1 MQLNNVKKNENRFLW
16 RLIYLTIRA
25 IYKYKIDIGGI
36 RVLFVFLNFVYVGS
50 LLFPIVKLKKVVTV
64 NQQSIVSDLDYL
76 NSSIINQVSWYEGY
90 KYLFIIFRPT
100 LILHFNEDNSLNFI
114 LSVIIMVF
122 LVFLVLGTVI
132 NVLNTRIN
140 QEYQFL
146 FMKYVLFVA
155 NTNNYYVLMLTTEI
169 QITIGIHGGFGNG
182 VDSSFQN
189 NTSSQMASRVICL
202 VTLPLTY
209 ILAQYSILYG
219 EQCLSHQEYG
229 LYRNNTNTLV
239 ANIIMNIKFVQA
251 IIIGIDPN
259 YQSSFT
265 FLIFILSCVVFIILK
280 YYEYFF
286 DVPFSTFTVQDWYF
300 SMINQACVIIVLCLF
315 KDNSY
320 FQANFEYTPNILNP
334 QMFALILFLSSLIY
348 HNLANKLWEIQK
360 RKFLFDNICEESM
373 FKKSEHRKICRK
385 INMLIANQDCSMKDQ
400 AIYYMGVFNRHQ
412 KYCRDQFCFCHRSQ
426 FTKGVQDNQ
435 LLLSNRVYEQLIR
448 MYIRNDLRLIDIFNQ
463 KEDSFQ
469 FLRYMDHFLSVKKH
483 TFALCSIIDVQ
494 IEQEKMKK
502 QMNLRTQ
509 ASLEVMLQII
519 KETMSIDIKKGIV
532 DLTVEQTSRAIEIY
546 IQMENQKTKLKSLI
560 FKCLEIKREAME
572 QMKKSFEYSWQVEN
586 LNKSFVNIIDQTE
599 SLLIDFYNKYT
610 TPQSQQIL
618 VFFESEIKGNL
629 KKANQVKQAHKQ
641 SDIAQYLNSKN
652 MFIEVFS
659 QDVISITATVG
670 KKLGRIVGY
679 SDKAPSV
686 FGYKKQEFHYVSDI
700 KELMPITLAS
710 VHDEV
715 VRFMMIRGK
724 YNVVHIARTV
734 FLKNKFNFIFQV
746 NIFAD
751 INFFYTEELP
761 FIFLAKVIKSN
772 SGFLIVSSRGKVE
785 GICQNFFSKIGQP
798 VESLP
803 YAYKVDVQYILPK
816 FEEFIKNAKPFIKS
830 DYSDVDLSFPETKS
844 ALFYDLF
851 YRNKSS
857 KQNLSSTVQQKDQDL
872 GGLDSMRSQTSSVRK
887 KLLQKEIDILKFKT
901 DISIQQRVLGT
912 TKGDLVYYV
921 VEIKQLQLNN
931 YKNLNNSLYSSNQSV
946 QRPLMQS
953 QKSNFSRIDKETAN
967 QVVSLNS
974 TEQFEDE
981 GLNPPKTNFT
991 RDETIL
997 ESEHE
1002 SKQSSNSQTNNLK
1015 SAKSIIKSK
1024 TKNKNG
1030 KNKKDNK
1037 KLNESLDANKVL
1049 DESSAQLISKVHAKD
1064 LNQSFGMIDTT
1075 RTMASDIMIEH
1086 RFNQLQETLNGQ
1098 TKQKVKNQANKEQN
1112 SDSDNNV
1119 KQQELDASLLQQAT
1133 FQDQTQIVV
1142 DINQIKDTI
1151 NYQQQIDSQEQ
1162 INQQMI
1168 DKNNASVVTAKSN
1181 KSNKSKS
1188 EKKKQKVESPSR
1200 IQTKQDQAKDRYKKV
1215 HKQMQREQSMKDN
1228 SLSKTETKEGLGDKL
1243 KAEASLNGS
1252 ENDKIK
1258 QIDKFSY
1265 FEAFT
1270 EQKSQPS
1277 SLKILKS
1284 LKFFE
1289 YVLMITTSIVLAI
1302 QINKSLQSLISDM
1315 EGIIFRSYLMMPYA
1329 SFTSAEFIMRHIKSF
1344 NTFPNKQ
1351 NVLLQLN
1358 QTLADSY
1365 LRIFTN
1371 MTSSYQQNNLIA
1383 DFSDDYINL
1392 INPYLINANTNNEQD
1407 ITNQNKIDIISS
1419 NFTFVNSLGQL
1430 FYHLNSILGIDFAV
1444 AYSQNTY
1451 EYQSILFVE
1460 HNYKNFLE
1468 NCQNYSQDQYQ
1479 STLNIKDNLNVAVIV
1494 VSSIMIVFTL
1504 IIYVVIIMN
1513 FGIFQK
1519 RMIQLFN
1526 ILTTVKTSQ
1535 VENEMARVSSI
1546 IESLKEN
1553 DEIIEK
1559 FTFSIRQKEYVL
1571 TKFSNQE
1578 ESQSYSQDSS
1588 KRKALHVKINQQK
1601 LQNIRFYVVSSFTMI
1616 LFFFYILINLIY
1628 NVAIFST
1635 FQPALQYLS
1644 NFAQLNQEVPS
1655 LLAYSSM
1662 IYEQKLGNELLF
1674 QNSEIQKIQNYFQ
1687 ESLQFVSDFSLQIY
1701 KIQQLS
1707 FFSSSFSNSFS
1718 QNLQSN
1724 LCHYYPQMQTDQCY
1738 QLFNGVLTQGL
1749 VNSLSLWKENFLK
1762 IQSIN
1767 FYITN
1772 SQDFYINQLNLL
1784 SLSQVLNESTTYF
1797 MKNLYDQ
1804 MKSNIQN
1811 QQNTNLLIAIL
1822 FCIIVNIPKIYEFF
1836 IEFSIISNR
1845 FYIAK
1850 KIIFILPAYTLMI
1863 EETFNKMLKAI
1874 GNQLSIKK

>member
-1 MQLNNVKKNENRFLW
+1 MQINNSNKKENQFLW

-36 RVLFVFLNFVYVGS
+36 RWLFVFLNFVYIGS
-50 LLFPIVKLKKVVTV
+50 LLFPMTKLKKSITV
-64 NQQSIVSDLDYL
+64 NQSSVVSDLEYL

-100 LILHFNEDNSLNFI
+100 QILHFNEDNSLNLI
-114 LSVIIMVF
+114 LSIIIMVF
-122 LVFLVLGTVI
+122 LVFIVLGTVI

-155 NTNNYYVLMLTTEI
+155 NTNNYYVMMLTTEI
-169 QITIGIHGGFGNG
+169 QITIGIHGGFGNN
-182 VDSSFQN
+182 VSSSFQN
-189 NTSSQMASRVICL
+189 MTTVQMASRIICL
-202 VTLPLTY
+202 LTLPLTY

-239 ANIIMNIKFVQA
+239 ANIIMNIKFIQA

-259 YQSSFT
+259 YQNSFT
-265 FLIFILSCVVFIILK
+265 FLIFILSCIIFIILK

-286 DVPFSTFTVQDWYF
+286 DVPFSTFRVQDWYF
-300 SMINQACVIIVLCLF
+300 SMINQSCVIIILCLF
-315 KDNSY
+315 KDNSN
-320 FQANFEYTPNILNP
+320 FNANFEYTPNIINP
-334 QMFALILFLSSLIY
+334 QIFSLILLVVSMIY
-348 HNLANKLWEIQK
+348 HNLAMKLWEIQK

-385 INMLIANQDCSMKDQ
+385 INMLVANQECSMQDQ
-400 AIYYMGVFNRHQ
+400 AIYYMGVFNRHR
-412 KYCRDQFCFCHRSQ
+412 KFCKDQFCFCHRSQ

-502 QMNLRTQ
+502 QMSLRTQ

-532 DLTVEQTSRAIEIY
+532 DLTVEQTSKAIEIY

-586 LNKSFVNIIDQTE
+586 LNQNFVNIIDQTE
-599 SLLIDFYNKYT
+599 NMLVDFYNRYT

-629 KKANQVKQAHKQ
+629 KKANQIKQAHKQ

-700 KELMPITLAS
+700 KELMPMTLAS

-761 FIFLAKVIKSN
+761 FIFLAKVVKSN
-772 SGFLIVSSRGKVE
+772 SGFLIVSSRGQIE
-785 GICQNFFSKIGQP
+785 GICQNFFQKIGQP

-803 YAYKVDVQYILPK
+803 YAYKVDIQYIIPK

-830 DYSDVDLSFPETKS
+830 DYSDVDMSFPETKS

-851 YRNKSS
+851 YRNKQS
-857 KQNLSSTVQQKDQDL
+857 KQNFPSATQQKEQDM
-872 GGLDSMRSQTSSVRK
+872 GQLDSMRSQTSSARK

-912 TKGDLVYYV
+912 TKGDLIYYV
-921 VEIKQLQLNN
+921 VEIKQLLLNS
-931 YKNLNNSLYSSNQSV
+931 YKNLNNSLYSSNQSI

-953 QKSNFSRIDKETAN
+953 LKSNFSKIDKETAN
-967 QVVSLNS
+967 QVVSINS
-974 TEQFEDE
+974 SEQFEDE
-981 GLNPPKTNFT
+981 ALNPPKSNFT

-997 ESEHE
+997 ESDHE
-1002 SKQSSNSQTNNLK
+1002 SKLSSSSQITNNLK
-1015 SAKSIIKSK
+1015 SAKSITKAKI
-1024 TKNKNG
+1024 KNKNG
-1030 KNKKDNK
+1030 KSTNQNVNESLEVNNN
-1037 KLNESLDANKVL
+1037 LNESQ
-1049 DESSAQLISKVHAKD
+1049 AQLIQKVHGKD
-1064 LNQSFGMIDTT
+1064 LNQSFGMIETT

-1086 RFNQLQETLNGQ
+1086 RFNQFQETLNGQ
-1098 TKQKVKNQANKEQN
+1098 TKQKVKSQSTKEQN
-1112 SDSDNNV
+1112 LEGDNNS
-1119 KQQELDASLLQQAT
+1119 KEQEQNGFSPVEQPAC
-1133 FQDQTQIVV
+1133 QDQNQIVV
-1142 DINQIKDTI
+1142 NIDQIKDTI
-1151 NYQQQIDSQEQ
+1151 NYQQQIGSQEQ
-1162 INQQMI
+1162 INQQI
-1168 DKNNASVVTAKSN
+1168 DKINASVVTAKSN

-1188 EKKKQKVESPSR
+1188 EKKTQNGASPQR
-1200 IQTKQDQAKDRYKKV
+1200 ILTKQDQAKERYKKV
-1215 HKQMQREQSMKDN
+1215 QKQMQRDASMRDN
-1228 SLSKTETKEGLGDKL
+1228 SLSKSETKEGLGDKL

-1265 FEAFT
+1265 FETFT

-1277 SLKILKS
+1277 SLRILKS
-1284 LKFFE
+1284 LKLFE
-1289 YVLMITTSIVLAI
+1289 YILMITTSIVLAI
-1302 QINKSLQSLISDM
+1302 QINKSLQSLIQDM

-1329 SFTSAEFIMRHIKSF
+1329 SFTSAEFIIRQVKQFTS
-1344 NTFPNKQ
+1344 FPNKQ

-1365 LRIFTN
+1365 QRIFTN
-1371 MTSSYQQNNLIA
+1371 MTTSYQQNNLIS

-1392 INPYLINANTNNEQD
+1392 INPYLINANTNNEQE

-1430 FYHLNSILGIDFAV
+1430 FYHLNSILGIDFGEV
-1444 AYSQNTY
+1444 YSQNSY
-1451 EYQSILFVE
+1451 QFQSILFIE

-1468 NCQNYSQDQYQ
+1468 NCQNYSQVQYQ
-1479 STLNIKDNLNVAVIV
+1479 STLNIKDNLNVAVII

-1535 VENEMARVSSI
+1535 VENEMTRVNSA

-1571 TKFSNQE
+1571 TRFSNQE

-1601 LQNIRFYVVSSFTMI
+1601 LQNLRFYVVSSFTMI
-1616 LFFFYILINLIY
+1616 LFFFYILINLIF

-1635 FQPALQYLS
+1635 FDPALQYLS
-1644 NFAQLNQEVPS
+1644 NFSQLNQEVPS

-1662 IYEQKLGNELLF
+1662 MYEQKLNNELMF
-1674 QNSEIQKIQNYFQ
+1674 QNSEIQKIQQQYS
-1687 ESLQFVSDFSLQIY
+1687 ESLQFVSDFSLHVYQ
-1701 KIQQLS
+1701 IQQLS
-1707 FFSSSFSNSFS
+1707 FFSESFSNTFS
-1718 QNLQSN
+1718 KNMQSN
-1724 LCHYYPQMQTDQCY
+1724 LCNYYPQMQNNQCQ

-1749 VNSLSLWKENFLK
+1749 VNSLSFWKENFQK
-1762 IQSIN
+1762 IQSID

-1772 SQDFYINQLNLL
+1772 SQDFYLNQIDLL

-1804 MKSNIQN
+1804 MKQNIQN
-1811 QQNTNLLIAIL
+1811 QQSTNLLIAIL
-1822 FCIIVNIPKIYEFF
+1822 FCVIVNIPKIYEFF

-1874 GNQLSIKK
+1874 GNQLGIKK

>member
-1 MQLNNVKKNENRFLW
+1 
-16 RLIYLTIRA
+16 
-25 IYKYKIDIGGI
+25 
-36 RVLFVFLNFVYVGS
+36 
-50 LLFPIVKLKKVVTV
+50 
-64 NQQSIVSDLDYL
+64 
-76 NSSIINQVSWYEGY
+76 
-90 KYLFIIFRPT
+90 
-100 LILHFNEDNSLNFI
+100 
-114 LSVIIMVF
+114 
-122 LVFLVLGTVI
+122 
-132 NVLNTRIN
+132 
-140 QEYQFL
+140 
-146 FMKYVLFVA
+146 
-155 NTNNYYVLMLTTEI
+155 
-169 QITIGIHGGFGNG
+169 
-182 VDSSFQN
+182 
-189 NTSSQMASRVICL
+189 
-202 VTLPLTY
+202 
-209 ILAQYSILYG
+209 
-219 EQCLSHQEYG
+219 
-229 LYRNNTNTLV
+229 
-239 ANIIMNIKFVQA
+239 MNIKVIQA
-251 IIIGIDPN
+251 IVIGIDPT
-259 YQSSFT
+259 YQNSFT
-265 FLIFILSCVVFIILK
+265 FLIFILSCIIFIILK

-286 DVPFSTFTVQDWYF
+286 DVPFSTFEVQDWYF
-300 SMINQACVIIVLCLF
+300 GMINQSCVIIILCLF

-320 FQANFEYTPNILNP
+320 FNANFDYTPNILNP
-334 QMFALILFLSSLIY
+334 QIFSLILLISSIIY
-348 HNLANKLWEIQK
+348 HNLAMKLWEIQK
-360 RKFLFDNICEESM
+360 RKFLFDNDCEESM

-385 INMLIANQDCSMKDQ
+385 INMLIANQECSINDQ

-412 KYCRDQFCFCHRSQ
+412 KFCRDQFCFCHRSQ

-532 DLTVEQTSRAIEIY
+532 DLTVEQTSKAIEIY

-586 LNKSFVNIIDQTE
+586 LNQSFVSIIDQTE
-599 SLLIDFYNKYT
+599 SMLIDFYNKYT

-700 KELMPITLAS
+700 KDLMPMTLAS

-761 FIFLAKVIKSN
+761 FIFLAKVVKSN
-772 SGFLIVSSRGKVE
+772 SGFLIVSSRGKIE
-785 GICQNFFSKIGQP
+785 GICQNFFQKIGQP
-798 VESLP
+798 IESLP
-803 YAYKVDVQYILPK
+803 YAYKVDIQYIIPK
-816 FEEFIKNAKPFIKS
+816 FEEFIKNVKPFIKL
-830 DYSDVDLSFPETKS
+830 DYQDVEMNFPETKS

-857 KQNLSSTVQQKDQDL
+857 KQNFSSSVTAQQKEQDL
-872 GGLDSMRSQTSSVRK
+872 GQLDSMRSQTSSVRK
-887 KLLQKEIDILKFKT
+887 KLLQKDIDILKFKT

-921 VEIKQLQLNN
+921 VEVRQLMLNS
-931 YKNLNNSLYSSNQSV
+931 YKNLNNSLYSSCQSA
-946 QRPLMQS
+946 QKPLMQS
-953 QKSNFSRIDKETAN
+953 LKSNFSKIDKETAN
-967 QVVSLNS
+967 QVVSVHS
-974 TEQFEDE
+974 SEQFEDE
-981 GLNPPKTNFT
+981 ALNPPKSNFT

-1002 SKQSSNSQTNNLK
+1002 SKLSSSSQITNNLK
-1015 SAKSIIKSK
+1015 SAKQITKSK
-1024 TKNKNG
+1024 TKKKIGNNT
-1030 KNKKDNK
+1030 KNKQ
-1037 KLNESLDANKVL
+1037 KLNEDANNTL
-1049 DESSAQLISKVHAKD
+1049 NESQALLIQKTTAKD

-1075 RTMASDIMIEH
+1075 RTMASDIMVEH
-1086 RFNQLQETLNGQ
+1086 RFNQLQETQNGQ
-1098 TKQKVKNQANKEQN
+1098 TKQKVKAQVNNEQN
-1112 SDSDNNV
+1112 LECENSF
-1119 KQQELDASLLQQAT
+1119 QQNQFQNGISLVDQPT
-1133 FQDQTQIVV
+1133 FQDQNQIVV
-1142 DINQIKDTI
+1142 DINQIKDAM
-1151 NYQQQIDSQEQ
+1151 NNQQQIDSQEQ
-1162 INQQMI
+1162 INLI
-1168 DKNNASVVTAKSN
+1168 NDNVNASVVTAKTN

-1188 EKKKQKVESPSR
+1188 EKKNQKGESPSR
-1200 IQTKQDQAKDRYKKV
+1200 TQTKQDQAKERYKKV
-1215 HKQMQREQSMKDN
+1215 QRYMQKEASMRDN
-1228 SLSKTETKEGLGDKL
+1228 SLSKSETKEGLGDKL
-1243 KAEASLNGS
+1243 KVEASLNGS

-1277 SLKILKS
+1277 SLRILKS
-1284 LKFFE
+1284 LKLFE
-1289 YVLMITTSIVLAI
+1289 YVLMITTSIVLAL
-1302 QINKSLQSLISDM
+1302 QINVSLQSLIQDM
-1315 EGIIFRSYLMMPYA
+1315 EGINFRSYLMMPYA
-1329 SFTSAEFIMRHIKSF
+1329 SFTSAEFIMRHIKQFSSF
-1344 NTFPNKQ
+1344 PDQQ
-1351 NVLLQLN
+1351 NILIQLN
-1358 QTLADSY
+1358 QTMSDSY
-1365 LRIFTN
+1365 QRIFTN
-1371 MTSSYQQNNLIA
+1371 MTSSYQQNNLIS

-1392 INPYLINANTNNEQD
+1392 INPYLININSNNEQQ
-1407 ITNQNKIDIISS
+1407 ITNLNKIDIISS

-1430 FYHLNSILGIDFAV
+1430 FYHLNSILGIDFGV
-1444 AYSQNTY
+1444 IYTQNSY
-1451 EYQSILFVE
+1451 QYQSILFIE

-1468 NCQNYSQDQYQ
+1468 NCQNYSQEQYY
-1479 STLNIKDNLNVAVIV
+1479 STLNIKDSLNVSVII

-1526 ILTTVKTSQ
+1526 IITTVKTSQ
-1535 VENEMARVSSI
+1535 VENEMTRVNSI

-1553 DEIIEK
+1553 DEIMEK

-1578 ESQSYSQDSS
+1578 ENQSYSQDSS
-1588 KRKALHVKINQQK
+1588 KRKALHVKVNQQK
-1601 LQNIRFYVVSSFTMI
+1601 LQNLRFYVVSSFTMI
-1616 LFFFYILINLIY
+1616 LFFFYILVNLIY
-1628 NVAIFST
+1628 NVTIFST
-1635 FQPALQYLS
+1635 FKPALQYFS

-1655 LLAYSSM
+1655 LLAYSSIM
-1662 IYEQKLGNELLF
+1662 YEQKLNNELMF
-1674 QNSEIQKIQNYFQ
+1674 QNSEIQKISQYFS
-1687 ESLQFVSDFSLQIY
+1687 ESLQFVSDFSLQVY
-1701 KIQQLS
+1701 QIQQLS
-1707 FFSSSFSNSFS
+1707 FFSASFSNTFN

-1724 LCHYYPQMQTDQCY
+1724 LCNYYPQMQAIQCQ

-1762 IQSIN
+1762 IQSID
-1767 FYITN
+1767 FYISN
-1772 SQDFYINQLNLL
+1772 SQDFYLNQLNLL
-1784 SLSQVLNESTTYF
+1784 RLNQVLNESTTYF
-1797 MKNLYDQ
+1797 MKTLYDQ
-1804 MKSNIQN
+1804 MKQNIQN
-1811 QQNTNLLIAIL
+1811 QQNTNILIAIL

-1845 FYIAK
+1845 FFIAK